1 MKITDIEVIRF
12 RSVCRERSTR
22 WGYAEPLWGQEEPST
37 LDGNVIVPQ
46 TPGLGL
52 EYDWDYINDNLI
64 DE

>member
-1 MKITDIEVIRF
+1 MG
-12 RSVCRERSTR
+12 VCRAAVGAGR
-22 WGYAEPLWGQEEPST
+22 T
-37 LDGNVIVPQ
+37 LDGSVIVPQ